1 MFGIII
7 LMISGTVFFIDYI
20 LKFLPI
26 IMSDMIMEKFSLN
39 ILQMSWFISMYMY
52 PYSFMQLF
60 VGLITDKLGLYISSL
75 MSLFLCMV
83 GTLLMASEISFA
95 YLMIGRI
102 LIGIGA
108 SFCIANG
115 AKITTE
121 MIEPQYRNLAF
132 GAFVSFGILGGVS
145 GFSIA
150 SQIIEYI
157 SLRSFLIYLFLIL
170 FSIFIIMSI
179 LLRNYHKNSVSKPV
193 MPIKTIMTNIM
204 NDKFI
209 NLSLFSAITFSAL
222 IVISSWGKEFLQ
234 EYHGINLTQSQN
246 AISIMLFGSVIGST
260 ILGYISSFFTNY
272 RLILSLF
279 SIVNISLLSIL
290 CIFKLSYFTL
300 LMILSIFGIISSIAV
315 VAISLAREKLHDDM
329 SGTASSISN
338 FINTICEAIFVNIT
352 GLLIYYIGS
361 EYNIITI
368 FIALSLFLISIL
380 FANRNI

>member
-1 MFGIII
+1 MFGIIV
-7 LMISGTVFFIDYI
+7 LTISGIVFFLDYI

-26 IMSDMIMEKFSLN
+26 VMSDMIMEKFSLN
-39 ILQMSWFISMYMY
+39 ILQMSWLISMYMY
-52 PYSFMQLF
+52 PYSIMQLF
-60 VGLITDKLGLYISSL
+60 VGFITDKLGLYISSL
-75 MSLFLCMV
+75 ISLFLCMI
-83 GTLLMASEISFA
+83 GTLFMASEISFA

-102 LIGIGA
+102 LIGIGS

-121 MIEPQYRNLAF
+121 MIDPRYRNLAF

-157 SLRSFLIYLFLIL
+157 SLRSFLIYLFFIL
-170 FSIFIIMSI
+170 LGIFITMSI
-179 LLRNYHKNSVSKPV
+179 LLKNYHKNNISKPS
-193 MPIKTIMTNIM
+193 MPINMIIKNIM
-204 NDKFI
+204 NSKFI

-222 IVISSWGKEFLQ
+222 IVISSWGKEFIQ

-260 ILGYISSFFTNY
+260 VLGYISSFFNNY

-279 SIVNISLLSIL
+279 SIINIFLLLSL
-290 CIFKLSYFTL
+290 CIFQYSYFIL
-300 LMILSIFGIISSIAV
+300 LIILSIFGVMSSIAV
-315 VAISLAREKLHDDM
+315 VAISLARAQVHDDM

-338 FINTICEAIFVNIT
+338 FINTMCEAVFVNIT

-361 EYNIITI
+361 EYNIITM
-368 FIALSLFLISIL
+368 FIAVALFFISIL
-380 FANRNI
+380 FANCNI